1 MIDWDKLEVAK
12 QALKRIAEIA
22 VHDGDD
28 RDGLIEAQRIAELT
42 LKYIEAPIVGVPSE
56 PTVKRDPQYP
66 LRTRPALRLVTN
78 NG

>member
-1 MIDWDKLEVAK
+1 
-12 QALKRIAEIA
+12 
-22 VHDGDD
+22 
-28 RDGLIEAQRIAELT
+28 LT

-66 LRTRPALRLVTN
+66 LRTRPVLRLVTD